1 MNKAQL
7 KQLIKEVIQEMGSHG
22 GLNTEFVTEINL
34 DLRKMGKGDWTID
47 DIPVKV
53 EAMGGYNDNSFD
65 WEMGSESGR
74 HDPGSGVEADKL
86 KIVSSEDLPMHDVDG
101 NPMPGQLL
109 FKAGQEIS
117 EKFIEVKS
125 LERLYALADK
135 QLENSVDNEPS
146 VVDDGQP
153 EDF

>member
-1 MNKAQL
+1 
-7 KQLIKEVIQEMGSHG
+7 
-22 GLNTEFVTEINL
+22 
-34 DLRKMGKGDWTID
+34 
-47 DIPVKV
+47 
-53 EAMGGYNDNSFD
+53 
-65 WEMGSESGR
+65 
-74 HDPGSGVEADKL
+74 
-86 KIVSSEDLPMHDVDG
+86 
-101 NPMPGQLL
+101 MPGQLL

-146 VVDDGQP
+146 DVDDGQP